1 VGLDIRP
8 TFIRIRL
15 IVCFFMPGCE
25 HKRTEF
31 LMRRDGVDYM
41 RCLDC
46 DAVLESEDLEQL
58 PIYDDEEE
66 QPRRKHAS

>member
-1 VGLDIRP
+1 
-8 TFIRIRL
+8 
-15 IVCFFMPGCE
+15 MPGCE

-58 PIYDDEEE
+58 PTYDDEEE

>member
-1 VGLDIRP
+1 
-8 TFIRIRL
+8 
-15 IVCFFMPGCE
+15 MPDCD
-25 HKRTEF
+25 HKRTEL

-58 PIYDDEEE
+58 PIDDDEEE
-66 QPRRKHAS
+66 QPRRKQAS